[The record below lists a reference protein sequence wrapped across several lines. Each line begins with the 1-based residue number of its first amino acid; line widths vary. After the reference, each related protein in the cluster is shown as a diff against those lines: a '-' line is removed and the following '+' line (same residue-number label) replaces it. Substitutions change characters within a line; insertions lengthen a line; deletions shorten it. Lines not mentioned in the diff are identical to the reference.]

1 MRQLSQQEIK
11 DGANFAMN
19 ALLNVPQ
26 ADVRAWELATNV
38 PELQNLWAYVC
49 LALNV
54 LIPGTGTMICAC
66 LGDENMNKTQLFIG
80 FFQFLTSIYLVGWIF
95 SIYWGVLIVQ
105 KSSGNH
111 EQLKGLIG
119 KGQQT
124 SEQVQQIQKA
134 NAKLNPY
141 EDKR

>member
-1 MRQLSQQEIK
+1 
-11 DGANFAMN
+11 MN

-54 LIPGTGTMICAC
+54 IIPGTGTMICAC

-80 FFQFLTSIYLVGWIF
+80 FFQFLTSIYLIGWIF
-95 SIYWGVLIVQ
+95 SIFVGNLNFHLATKTRKLLGLPDVLCCTERVRLI
-105 KSSGNH
+105 KS
-111 EQLKGLIG
+111 
-119 KGQQT
+119 
-124 SEQVQQIQKA
+124 
-134 NAKLNPY
+134 
-141 EDKR
+141 